1 LNSCNPAICLYKNY
15 NFAGIINH
23 LKIKKTTMKK
33 LIIMAVAFMFSAS
46 LIAQS
51 NKEDIELIQ
60 SIFGKEKKELVQVY
74 MTIPEAQKA
83 KFWSLY
89 DTYEDS
95 RKALGKERIALIE
108 AYASNYDRLDD
119 KNAAELVTKKLDWAN
134 KYTKFQQD
142 YFKKFTAVIGALQ
155 AAKFIQLEDYI
166 ENCIRLSI
174 QEEIPFIGELDKT
187 KMPGKD

>member
-1 LNSCNPAICLYKNY
+1 
-15 NFAGIINH
+15 
-23 LKIKKTTMKK
+23 MKK
-33 LIIMAVAFMFSAS
+33 LILMTAAFILTANLFG
-46 LIAQS
+46 QS

-60 SIFGKEKKELVQVY
+60 SIFGKEKKELVNIY

-95 RKALGKERIALIE
+95 RKALGKERVALIE
-108 AYASNYDRLDD
+108 AYATHYETLDD
-119 KNAAELVTKKLDWAN
+119 KKASELVAKKLDWTD
-134 KYTKFQQD
+134 KYTKFQQS
-142 YFKKFTAVIGALQ
+142 YFAKFTAVIGGLQ

-174 QEEIPFIGELDKT
+174 QEDIPFIGELDKT
-187 KMPGKD
+187 KAPGKQ